1 MATLSPTEAYLWDY
15 IENHQ
20 QAVVNASITQLSTA
34 ANVSPATVVR
44 TMKKKGFNGYTDFR
58 HDLLKRT
65 GDAAPF
71 SILDQVDDQI
81 KKVIMQNQVEV
92 YNTLENLKVS
102 VIEDSVQLLAKAEIV
117 LILARGLSE
126 SIASEVTL
134 KLQLLGKYAEFFS
147 DPNIIQTIAGQVS
160 PKAVAITITLNG
172 ETPELVAA
180 AKTLAACDI
189 PQIILTTNAE
199 APIVQYADELFVG
212 YKSKAAYFDK
222 YEVASRLPLQVMSRI
237 LLDSYVVRK
246 RGQKS

>member
-147 DPNIIQTIAGQVS
+147 DPNIIQGST
-160 PKAVAITITLNG
+160 
-172 ETPELVAA
+172 
-180 AKTLAACDI
+180 
-189 PQIILTTNAE
+189 
-199 APIVQYADELFVG
+199 
-212 YKSKAAYFDK
+212 
-222 YEVASRLPLQVMSRI
+222 
-237 LLDSYVVRK
+237 
-246 RGQKS
+246 

>member
-20 QAVVNASITQLSTA
+20 QTVVNLSITQLSVA
-34 ANVSPATVVR
+34 ANVSPATIVR
-44 TMKKKGFNGYTDFR
+44 TMKKKGFNGYTEFR
-58 HDLLKRT
+58 HDLLKRI
-65 GDAAPF
+65 GDTEPF
-71 SILDQVDDQI
+71 AILDQVDDQI
-81 KKVIMQNQVEV
+81 KKVIMQNQIEV
-92 YNTLENLKVS
+92 YNTLDNLKVS
-102 VIEDSVQLLAKAEIV
+102 VIEDSVQLLAKAEII
-117 LILARGLSE
+117 LIFARGLSE

-147 DPNIIQTIAGQVS
+147 DPNIIQTIAGQIS
-160 PKAVAITITLNG
+160 PHAVAITITLNG

-180 AKTLAACDI
+180 AKTLAARDI
-189 PQIILTTNAE
+189 PQIILTTNAQ
-199 APIVQYADELFVG
+199 ASIVKYADELFVG

-246 RGQKS
+246 RGQKN

>member
-1 MATLSPTEAYLWDY
+1 M
-15 IENHQ
+15 
-20 QAVVNASITQLSTA
+20 
-34 ANVSPATVVR
+34 
-44 TMKKKGFNGYTDFR
+44 
-58 HDLLKRT
+58 LKRT
-65 GDAAPF
+65 GNAAPF

-102 VIEDSVQLLAKAEIV
+102 VIEDSVQLLAKVEIV

-180 AKTLAACDI
+180 AKTLAARDI

-222 YEVASRLPLQVMSRI
+222 YEVASCLPLQVMSRI